1 VIGAIHGRVTA
12 TIRRH
17 YAELDVFEALPP
29 GEQEAFVQHL
39 DDFLARRKTP
49 LTEAERQLAFSVGR
63 ELWRRS
69 MEHGW
74 RVRGRE
80 VRVGIEE
87 GRR

>member
-1 VIGAIHGRVTA
+1 MIGAIHGRVTA

-29 GEQEAFVQHL
+29 GEQEAFVKGL
-39 DDFLARRKTP
+39 DDFLARRPTP
-49 LTEAERQLAFSVGR
+49 LTEAEGQLAFAVGR

-69 MEHGW
+69 MEYGW
-74 RVRGRE
+74 RVRGHE
-80 VRVGIEE
+80 VRAAIEE